1 MSTMARRH
9 WTLLLVSDD
18 QTQVR
23 QFRLSQELVKG
34 AIAVVLIAASVLVSL
49 AGGFFVKEDQRVKAT
64 KLEREN
70 ELLLAEVHTIR
81 DKLSTLHGSLEQLT
95 KRDEQVRL
103 VAGLDPIDGEV
114 RLAGIGGPGS
124 ATLSLDALWRENP
137 EVGEL
142 AFTVSSDLDAML
154 RRARILSSSWRE
166 ATDSLE
172 SKHHRLQSTPS
183 IRPTAGFIS
192 SGFTR
197 HRFHPVL
204 HYSRPHEGIDI
215 AAPRGTPILAS
226 AKGRVR
232 FVGRRGDYGLMV
244 EIDHGYG
251 VVTRYAHASSTTVRT
266 GQQVERGEKI
276 GTVGSTGLAT
286 GPHLHYEVLQ
296 HGRPVDPRRFI
307 LDWDVIPE

>member
-23 QFRLSQELVKG
+23 QFRLSRELVKG

-49 AGGFFVKEDQRVKAT
+49 AGGFFVKEDQRVKAG

-124 ATLSLDALWRENP
+124 ATLSSDALWRENP

-172 SKHHRLQSTPS
+172 SKHDRLQSTPS
-183 IRPTAGFIS
+183 IRPTYGFIS